1 MEAQGSLVKD
11 LEVDLV
17 DKTTDLVVFKRLG
30 MSRSDFATVMK
41 QLLATHSISIA
52 TQGSP
57 VYVTPHDKSPKLSR

>member
-11 LEVDLV
+11 LEVDLA

-41 QLLATHSISIA
+41 QLLAIHSISIA

-57 VYVTPHDKSPKLSR
+57 VYVDLQDKSPKLSR